1 MITAEYG
8 TNRARFPR
16 LELEQYRG
24 SWVAFS
30 DDGRRIVASGET
42 IQRLEEQL
50 AAAGQDPQQVVFER
64 IPGPPCDSDCGI
76 AASMPSGRAA
86 RISHFGDRRIR
97 RRERR
102 GRLAGH
108 CTISSG

>member
-1 MITAEYG
+1 MISAEYG
-8 TNRARFPR
+8 ANRGRFPR
-16 LELEQYRG
+16 AELEQFRG

-64 IPGPPCDSDCGI
+64 IPGPEDD
-76 AASMPSGRAA
+76 
-86 RISHFGDRRIR
+86 ISLGGAEF
-97 RRERR
+97 
-102 GRLAGH
+102 L
-108 CTISSG
+108 